1 MELALLH
8 RNEAQLQPTA
18 RKVREHSATSR
29 VRPSLLHAHHH
40 CPEAAAAQLGSG
52 ASHPFVLE
60 QDMAEYLGS
69 NLANLACYSALS
81 NEAAADQVDPERL
94 RQV

>member
-29 VRPSLLHAHHH
+29 TRSSLLHGPHH
-40 CPEAAAAQLGSG
+40 CPDTAAAQLSPD

-60 QDMAEYLGS
+60 QDMAEYLGG
-69 NLANLACYSALS
+69 NLADLACYSALS
-81 NEAAADQVDPERL
+81 NDAAADQVDPEHL
-94 RQV
+94 R